1 LTPRPEPAAL
11 AAWQDALAAEQ
22 QAAWGY
28 PLLGPHLP
36 ADRQDRARACQIVHE
51 QARNDTADAI
61 AAAGATPRA
70 GRGDYPSLYGVAP
83 LALAIRLEDDCAAG
97 WRYLYAA
104 LADASG
110 NVAAQRANAQRRL
123 IDSALRAARWRL
135 LSGAPHPV
143 VAFPG
148 TTAPK

>member
-1 LTPRPEPAAL
+1 MKLPPDLL
-11 AAWQDALAAEQ
+11 AAWQGALAAEQ

-61 AAAGATPRA
+61 AAAGASPRA
-70 GRGDYPSLYGVAP
+70 ASGDYPDLYRLAP
-83 LALAIRLEDDCAAG
+83 LALAIRLEDDCARG

-104 LADASG
+104 LAGARVDYS
-110 NVAAQRANAQRRL
+110 AQRANAQRRL
-123 IDSALRAARWRL
+123 TDSALRATKWRL
-135 LSGAPHPV
+135 LAGTPHPV

-148 TTAPK
+148 TSAT